1 VSWFFYVVSCVDL
14 SLYAGVTTAVSRR
27 VHEHNETK
35 RGAKYTRSRRPVRLV
50 YSTGLESRSAALK
63 LESKF
68 KRLTRDNKI
77 NFLRERGVTIVG

>member
-1 VSWFFYVVSCVDL
+1 MSWFFYVVSCVDL

-27 VHEHNETK
+27 VREHNETK

-50 YSTGLESRSAALK
+50 YSTELESRSAALK

-77 NFLRERGVTIVG
+77 NFLRERGVTSVG